1 MNMEYT
7 IGLLITGSFILLVTL
22 YRLRKVRQH
31 RGLQHQIQET
41 YDVSSLDVSGNTR
54 YVSCYSHTWVMDNIS
69 TKSHSKIGAMMQD
82 HLANN
87 TLLAGIWIGLVVGTS
102 SMLITLLLVQSL
114 RAIGTVIVIFLVGA
128 MIALGPSGP
137 RSSENLLDAVMAN
150 QIEDLNAQDFVY
162 VKIANDTIQRAV
174 IVNVVL
180 ASAFIIIAPWGDM
193 LPILLAQGIA
203 LFTVFLIWE
212 PALLLLD
219 FNIAAALFY
228 IAGVIGVS
236 SFVCLKLGQRLISQE
251 EEAPT
256 VQY

>member
-1 MNMEYT
+1 MEYT

-22 YRLRKVRQH
+22 YRLRKFRQH
-31 RGLQHQIQET
+31 RVLQHQIQDT
-41 YDVSSLDVSGNTR
+41 YDVSNLDVSGNTR

-102 SMLITLLLVQSL
+102 SMLLTLLLVQSL

-137 RSSENLLDAVMAN
+137 RYSENLLDAVMAN
-150 QIEDLNAQDFVY
+150 QIDDLNAQDFVY
-162 VKIANDTIQRAV
+162 VKIANDTIRRAA

-180 ASAFIIIAPWGDM
+180 ASAFIIISPWGDM
-193 LPILLAQGIA
+193 LPILLAQGVA

-212 PALLLLD
+212 PAKLLLD
-219 FNIAAALFY
+219 VNIAVALLY

-256 VQY
+256 VKY

>member
-22 YRLRKVRQH
+22 YRLRKVGQYR
-31 RGLQHQIQET
+31 RLQHQIRET
-41 YDVSSLDVSGNTR
+41 YDVSNLDVSGNTR
-54 YVSCYSHTWVMDNIS
+54 YASCYSHTWVVDNIS
-69 TKSHSKIGAMMQD
+69 RKSHSRIGAMMQD

-87 TLLAGIWIGLVVGTS
+87 TLLAGMWIGLIVGTS
-102 SMLITLLLVQSL
+102 SMILTLLLVQSL
-114 RAIGTVIVIFLVGA
+114 RAIGTVIVIFLLGA

-137 RSSENLLDAVMAN
+137 RYSENLLDAVMTN
-150 QIEDLNAQDFVY
+150 QIDDLNAQDFVY
-162 VKIANDTIQRAV
+162 VKIANDTILRAV

-180 ASAFIIIAPWGDM
+180 ASVFIIIAPWGDM

-219 FNIAAALFY
+219 VHIAVALFY

-236 SFVCLKLGQRLISQE
+236 SFVCLKLGQYLVSQE